1 MHQRLRALDRL
12 AAGVGE
18 HGEGA
23 AAVGGA
29 RPPLDQPGGFEA
41 VGEEAVIAGTRIG
54 VWFIVRQLRTGDTP
68 EDIVA
73 SLPHLTLAG
82 IYDAI
87 SYYHD
92 HRAEIDPIIEYGDPM
107 AALHDA

>member
-1 MHQRLRALDRL
+1 MVAETKT
-12 AAGVGE
+12 E
-18 HGEGA
+18 HPHI
-23 AAVGGA
+23 VRVK
-29 RPPLDQPGGFEA
+29 RPA
-41 VGEEAVIAGTRIG
+41 GEEAVIAGTRIG

-82 IYDAI
+82 VYDAI

-92 HRAEIDPIIEYGDPM
+92 HRAEIDPLIDYGDGGP
-107 AALHDA
+107 AADPAVG

>member
-1 MHQRLRALDRL
+1 MVAETKTEHPHIVRRTG
-12 AAGVGE
+12 AAGDT
-18 HGEGA
+18 
-23 AAVGGA
+23 AV
-29 RPPLDQPGGFEA
+29 L
-41 VGEEAVIAGTRIG
+41 AGTNIG

-82 IYDAI
+82 IYDAL

-92 HRAEIDPIIEYGDPM
+92 HRAEIDPIIEHGDRM
-107 AALHDA
+107 AALHDAGAADSEASGS